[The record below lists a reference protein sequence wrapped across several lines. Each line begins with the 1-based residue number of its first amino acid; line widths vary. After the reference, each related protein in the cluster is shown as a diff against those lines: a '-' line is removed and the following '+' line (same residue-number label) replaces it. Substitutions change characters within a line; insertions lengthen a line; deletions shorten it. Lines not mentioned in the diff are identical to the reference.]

1 MKRSTKFTRTRAP
14 RRYFPL
20 ANVLLAMIV
29 GVMPAAS
36 FAQCVRQ
43 ADGSIV
49 CTPRQPVR
57 RFVQA
62 VTPRN
67 ERSIVRSYTVAPAQ
81 SYGSAGATSY
91 GSAGGVTY
99 SRVVSAGVTY
109 NRVVSAPVVQS
120 ATTSIQ
126 GDCPC
131 GPDCSCCDDLR
142 AENARLKAELAT
154 LRGELAAAKAASAPV
169 KPDDNGWRK
178 VGRVELC
185 PKGWR
190 IVPKSPVLVASK

>member
-14 RRYFPL
+14 RRRLGFAHALCAVL
-20 ANVLLAMIV
+20 AVLV
-29 GVMPAAS
+29 GVMPASA

-67 ERSIVRSYTVAPAQ
+67 ERSIVRSYTVVPAQ

-91 GSAGGVTY
+91 GSSGATYSSGSAGGVTY
-99 SRVVSAGVTY
+99 SRVVSAP
-109 NRVVSAPVVQS
+109 AIQS
-120 ATTSIQ
+120 VTTSTQ
-126 GDCPC
+126 EGQCD
-131 GPDCSCCDDLR
+131 CCDDLR
-142 AENARLKAELAT
+142 REVASLKARVAELEAF
-154 LRGELAAAKAASAPV
+154 RLAAPPAASTPV
-169 KPDDNGWRK
+169 KPDDDNGWRK
-178 VGRVELC
+178 VGRVDLT